1 MASELQNLAL
11 ARSLLDRAAHL
22 RTSDQT
28 LDELFANAKIFQV
41 NQGKFIWSDGPGQ
54 AEQANHANHAG
65 STSQANQNK
74 SASTTSGL
82 IYLDPNS
89 TVIKSSEFAASVAE
103 RFFLGLAPNG
113 QPFFAI
119 NAPFPEGTEN
129 LVSLRDVG
137 TLLSDLEIGAVM
149 HAVALANWHDVH
161 PRCARCGEPTI
172 SILGGSTRKCPACE
186 AEHYPRTDSAVIVLV
201 RDREDRIL
209 LGRQKIW
216 PAKRFSTFAGFL
228 EPGESLEACVER
240 EVAEEAGVSL
250 SEIRYL
256 GSQPWPFP
264 ASIMLSF
271 TAVTDNPED
280 AEADGEEI
288 EAIRWYSR
296 EQIAADI
303 ASGELL
309 LPPGISIARRMIE
322 LWYGQPLEGVEAWR

>member
-1 MASELQNLAL
+1 MAAELQNLAL

-41 NQGKFIWSDGPGQ
+41 NQGKFIWSDGASQ
-54 AEQANHANHAG
+54 AEQATQP
-65 STSQANQNK
+65 SQNK
-74 SASTTSGL
+74 SASSTGGL

-89 TVIKSSEFAASVAE
+89 TVIKSPEFAASAAE
-103 RFFLGLAPNG
+103 RFFLGVAPNG

-216 PAKRFSTFAGFL
+216 PARRFSTFAGFL

-322 LWYGQPLEGVEAWR
+322 LWYGEPLEGVEAWR

>member
-1 MASELQNLAL
+1 MASELKNLAL

-41 NQGKFIWSDGPGQ
+41 NQGKFIWSDGASQ
-54 AEQANHANHAG
+54 AEQATQP
-65 STSQANQNK
+65 SQNK
-74 SASTTSGL
+74 SASSTGGL

-89 TVIKSSEFAASVAE
+89 TVIKSPEFAASAAE
-103 RFFLGLAPNG
+103 RFFLGVAPNG

-240 EVAEEAGVSL
+240 EVAEEAGVAL

-322 LWYGQPLEGVEAWR
+322 LWYGEPLEGVEAWR

>member
-1 MASELQNLAL
+1 MASELKNLAL

-41 NQGKFIWSDGPGQ
+41 NQGKFIWSDGASQ
-54 AEQANHANHAG
+54 AEQATQP
-65 STSQANQNK
+65 SQNK
-74 SASTTSGL
+74 SASSTGGL

-89 TVIKSSEFAASVAE
+89 TVIKSPEFAASAAE
-103 RFFLGLAPNG
+103 RFFLGVAPNG

-172 SILGGSTRKCPACE
+172 SILGGSTRKCPTCE

-240 EVAEEAGVSL
+240 EVAEEAGVAL

-322 LWYGQPLEGVEAWR
+322 LWYGEPLEGVEAWR

>member
-28 LDELFANAKIFQV
+28 LDELFAKAKIFQV
-41 NQGKFIWSDGPGQ
+41 NQGKFIWSDGGSQ
-54 AEQANHANHAG
+54 SNQAN
-65 STSQANQNK
+65 QANQNK
-74 SASTTSGL
+74 SGSSGSSGSGL
-82 IYLDPNS
+82 IYLEPDS
-89 TVIKSSEFAASVAE
+89 AQIKSAEFAASVAE

-129 LVSLRDVG
+129 LVSLREVG
-137 TLLSDLEIGAVM
+137 TLLNDLEVGAVM

-172 SILGGSTRKCPACE
+172 SILGGSTRKCPTCE

-201 RDREDRIL
+201 RDRDDRIL

-216 PAKRFSTFAGFL
+216 PPKRFSTFAGFL
-228 EPGESLEACVER
+228 EPGESLEACVVR

-250 SEIRYL
+250 SEIKYL

-288 EAIRWYSR
+288 EAIRWYTR

>member
-1 MASELQNLAL
+1 MSSKLQNLAL

-28 LDELFANAKIFQV
+28 LDDLFAKAKIFQV
-41 NQGKFIWSDGPGQ
+41 NQGKFIWSDGG
-54 AEQANHANHAG
+54 
-65 STSQANQNK
+65 TQANQSSPLNQNK
-74 SASTTSGL
+74 GESSVSGL
-82 IYLDPNS
+82 VYLEPES
-89 TVIKSSEFAASVAE
+89 ALIKLPEFAASVAE

-119 NAPFPEGTEN
+119 NAPFAEGTEN

-137 TLLSDLEIGAVM
+137 TLLNDLEIGAVM

-161 PRCARCGEPTI
+161 PCCARCGEPSI
-172 SILGGSTRKCPACE
+172 SILGGSTRKCPSCE

-228 EPGESLEACVER
+228 EPGESLEACVVR
-240 EVAEEAGVSL
+240 EVTEEAGVSL
-250 SEIRYL
+250 SEIKYL

-288 EAIRWYSR
+288 EAIRWYTR
-296 EQIAADI
+296 KQIAADI

>member
-1 MASELQNLAL
+1 MASELKNLAL

-41 NQGKFIWSDGPGQ
+41 NQGKFIWSDGASQ
-54 AEQANHANHAG
+54 AEQA
-65 STSQANQNK
+65 TQPSQDK
-74 SASTTSGL
+74 SASSAGGL
-82 IYLDPNS
+82 IFLDPNS
-89 TVIKSSEFAASVAE
+89 TVIKSPEFAASAAE

-119 NAPFPEGTEN
+119 NAPFLEGTEN

-172 SILGGSTRKCPACE
+172 SILGGSTRKCPTCE

-322 LWYGQPLEGVEAWR
+322 LWYGEPLEGVEAWR

>member
-22 RTSDQT
+22 RTSNQT

-41 NQGKFIWSDGPGQ
+41 NQGKFIWSSGEVEQTNQSGQ
-54 AEQANHANHAG
+54 EYQSGKA
-65 STSQANQNK
+65 SQSESN
-74 SASTTSGL
+74 SLVSGL
-82 IYLDPNS
+82 VYLEPDS
-89 TVIKSSEFAASVAE
+89 ALIKSPEFAASVAE

-137 TLLSDLEIGAVM
+137 TLLDDLEIGAVM

-172 SILGGSTRKCPACE
+172 SILGGSTRKCPTCE

-228 EPGESLEACVER
+228 EPGESLEACVVR

>member
-1 MASELQNLAL
+1 MAAELQNLAL

-41 NQGKFIWSDGPGQ
+41 NQGKFIWSDGASQ
-54 AEQANHANHAG
+54 AEQATQP
-65 STSQANQNK
+65 SQNK
-74 SASTTSGL
+74 SASSTGGL

-89 TVIKSSEFAASVAE
+89 TVIKSPEFAASVAE
-103 RFFLGLAPNG
+103 RFFLGVAPNG

-250 SEIRYL
+250 SEIKYL

-322 LWYGQPLEGVEAWR
+322 LWYGKPLEGVEAWR

>member
-1 MASELQNLAL
+1 MAAELQNLAL

-41 NQGKFIWSDGPGQ
+41 NQGKFIWSDGASQ
-54 AEQANHANHAG
+54 AEQATQP
-65 STSQANQNK
+65 SQNK
-74 SASTTSGL
+74 SASSTGGL

-89 TVIKSSEFAASVAE
+89 TVIKSPEFAASAAE
-103 RFFLGLAPNG
+103 RFFLGVAPNG

-172 SILGGSTRKCPACE
+172 SILGGSTRKCPTCE

-240 EVAEEAGVSL
+240 EVAEEAGVAL

-322 LWYGQPLEGVEAWR
+322 LWYGEPLEGVEAWR

>member
-41 NQGKFIWSDGPGQ
+41 NQGKFIWSDGASQP
-54 AEQANHANHAG
+54 EQATQP
-65 STSQANQNK
+65 SQNK
-74 SASTTSGL
+74 SASSAGGL

-89 TVIKSSEFAASVAE
+89 TVIKSPEFAASVAE

-228 EPGESLEACVER
+228 EPGETFEQCVER
-240 EVAEEAGVSL
+240 EVFEEAGVKVSQMQ
-250 SEIRYL
+250 YL

-264 ASIMLSF
+264 ASIMIAFSAVVEDPS
-271 TAVTDNPED
+271 TAK
-280 AEADGEEI
+280 ADGVEI
-288 EAIRWYSR
+288 TEVRWFSR
-296 EQIAADI
+296 DDLKKSIADG
-303 ASGELL
+303 SLL
-309 LPPGISIARRMIE
+309 LPPTISVARKMIAMWFGPGADKLTGGE
-322 LWYGQPLEGVEAWR
+322 SWR

>member
-1 MASELQNLAL
+1 MAAELQNLAL

-41 NQGKFIWSDGPGQ
+41 NQGKFIWSDGASQ
-54 AEQANHANHAG
+54 AEQATQP
-65 STSQANQNK
+65 SQNK
-74 SASTTSGL
+74 SASSTGGL

-89 TVIKSSEFAASVAE
+89 TVIKSPEFAASAAE
-103 RFFLGLAPNG
+103 RFFLGVAPNG

-119 NAPFPEGTEN
+119 NVPFPEGTEN

-322 LWYGQPLEGVEAWR
+322 LWYGEPLEGVEAWR

>member
-41 NQGKFIWSDGPGQ
+41 NQGKFIWSDGASQ
-54 AEQANHANHAG
+54 AEQATQP
-65 STSQANQNK
+65 SQNK
-74 SASTTSGL
+74 SASSTGGL

-89 TVIKSSEFAASVAE
+89 TVIKSPEFATSVAE
-103 RFFLGLAPNG
+103 RFFLGVAPNG

-322 LWYGQPLEGVEAWR
+322 LWYGEPLEGVEAWR

>member
-1 MASELQNLAL
+1 MAAELQNLAL

-41 NQGKFIWSDGPGQ
+41 DQGKFIWSDGASQ
-54 AEQANHANHAG
+54 AEQATQP
-65 STSQANQNK
+65 SQNK
-74 SASTTSGL
+74 SASSTGGL

-89 TVIKSSEFAASVAE
+89 TVIKSPEFATSVAE
-103 RFFLGLAPNG
+103 RFFLGVAPNG

-322 LWYGQPLEGVEAWR
+322 LWYGEPLEGVEAWR

>member
-41 NQGKFIWSDGPGQ
+41 NQGKFIWSDGASQP
-54 AEQANHANHAG
+54 EQATQP
-65 STSQANQNK
+65 SQNK
-74 SASTTSGL
+74 SASSAGGL

-89 TVIKSSEFAASVAE
+89 TVIKSPEFAASVAE

-256 GSQPWPFP
+256 G
-264 ASIMLSF
+264 
-271 TAVTDNPED
+271 
-280 AEADGEEI
+280 
-288 EAIRWYSR
+288 
-296 EQIAADI
+296 
-303 ASGELL
+303 
-309 LPPGISIARRMIE
+309 
-322 LWYGQPLEGVEAWR
+322 

>member
-1 MASELQNLAL
+1 M
-11 ARSLLDRAAHL
+11 
-22 RTSDQT
+22 
-28 LDELFANAKIFQV
+28 
-41 NQGKFIWSDGPGQ
+41 
-54 AEQANHANHAG
+54 
-65 STSQANQNK
+65 
-74 SASTTSGL
+74 
-82 IYLDPNS
+82 
-89 TVIKSSEFAASVAE
+89 AE

-119 NAPFPEGTEN
+119 NVPFPEGTEN

-228 EPGESLEACVER
+228 EPGESLEACVVR

-250 SEIRYL
+250 SEIKYL

-288 EAIRWYSR
+288 EAIRWYTR
-296 EQIAADI
+296 EQIAEDI

>member
-1 MASELQNLAL
+1 
-11 ARSLLDRAAHL
+11 
-22 RTSDQT
+22 
-28 LDELFANAKIFQV
+28 
-41 NQGKFIWSDGPGQ
+41 
-54 AEQANHANHAG
+54 
-65 STSQANQNK
+65 
-74 SASTTSGL
+74 
-82 IYLDPNS
+82 
-89 TVIKSSEFAASVAE
+89 VIKSPEFAASVAE

>member
-41 NQGKFIWSDGPGQ
+41 NQGKFIWSDGASQ
-54 AEQANHANHAG
+54 AEQATQP
-65 STSQANQNK
+65 SQNK
-74 SASTTSGL
+74 SASSAGGL

-89 TVIKSSEFAASVAE
+89 TVIKSPEFAASVAE
-103 RFFLGLAPNG
+103 RFFLGLVPNG

-271 TAVTDNPED
+271 TAVTDNPEN

>member
-28 LDELFANAKIFQV
+28 LDELFADAKIFQV
-41 NQGKFIWSDGPGQ
+41 NQGKFIWSDGASQ
-54 AEQANHANHAG
+54 SEQVTQP
-65 STSQANQNK
+65 SQNK
-74 SASTTSGL
+74 SAFSAGGL

-89 TVIKSSEFAASVAE
+89 TVIKSPEFAESVPE

-250 SEIRYL
+250 SEIKYL

-296 EQIAADI
+296 AQIAADI
-303 ASGELL
+303 TSGELL